1 MKVADIRRS
10 RLKEWFADNS
20 FPKKEKSYFS
30 QLISGKASFGERAAR
45 RIEKDYGMG
54 EEYLDKVDTVPIGAE
69 PSEIANFIKKA
80 REALGLSQEAL
91 GEIFGCTKGNVSGWE
106 KGLHEP
112 KFAVLS
118 DLSNRSK
125 IALPGI
131 GELTQVKS
139 PTLKV
144 DTLVENTVAFDLFDI
159 QTAAGNGYQA
169 KDFPQVLQRVNV
181 RESWAR
187 QTLGGDLSRIK
198 LITGNETSMQ
208 GTIENGDVLFVDV
221 TVRHFD
227 GDGIYVISRF
237 NEIQVKRLQRLHGK
251 KLAIISDNKDNLPET
266 LNAQEA
272 NEVVVCGRVLA
283 AWNLKRLWL

>member
-1 MKVADIRRS
+1 MKIADIRRA
-10 RLKEWFADNS
+10 RLKEWFADKS
-20 FPKKEKSYFS
+20 FPEKEKSYFS
-30 QLISGKASFGERAAR
+30 QLISGKASFGEKAAR
-45 RIEKDYGMG
+45 RLEKDYGMDD
-54 EEYLDKVDTVPIGAE
+54 EYLDKVDTSTYEAR
-69 PSEIANFIKKA
+69 PSEVANFIKEA

-91 GEIFGCTKGNVSGWE
+91 GEIFSCTKGNVSGWE

-118 DLSNRSK
+118 ELSKRSK

-131 GELTQVKS
+131 RELTQVSTQLSKLS
-139 PTLKV
+139 SQE
-144 DTLVENTVAFDLFDI
+144 ENTIVFDLLDI
-159 QTAAGNGYQA
+159 QAAAGNGYLA
-169 KDFPQVLQRVNV
+169 KDFPQVLQRVSV
-181 RESWAR
+181 LESWAR

-198 LITGNETSMQ
+198 LITANGTSMQ

-221 TVRHFD
+221 TVRQFD
-227 GDGIYVISRF
+227 GDGIYVISRS

-251 KLAIISDNKDNLPET
+251 KLAILSDNKENLSET

>member
-1 MKVADIRRS
+1 MVKKSSIQQSDIATFVR
-10 RLKEWFADNS
+10 E
-20 FPKKEKSYFS
+20 
-30 QLISGKASFGERAAR
+30 
-45 RIEKDYGMG
+45 
-54 EEYLDKVDTVPIGAE
+54 
-69 PSEIANFIKKA
+69 A

-112 KFAVLS
+112 RFAVLS
-118 DLSNRSK
+118 DLSKRSK

-131 GELTQVKS
+131 RELTQFKTPPQVLS
-139 PTLKV
+139 EGE
-144 DTLVENTVAFDLFDI
+144 ENAIVFDLLDI
-159 QTAAGNGYQA
+159 QAAAGNGQSA
-169 KDFPQVLQRVNV
+169 KEFPQVLQRVNV
-181 RESWAR
+181 LESWAR
-187 QTLGGDLSRIK
+187 QALGGDLSRIK
-198 LITGNETSMQ
+198 LITANGTSMQ

-221 TVRHFD
+221 TVRQFD

>member
-1 MKVADIRRS
+1 MVK
-10 RLKEWFADNS
+10 KNS
-20 FPKKEKSYFS
+20 I
-30 QLISGKASFGERAAR
+30 QL
-45 RIEKDYGMG
+45 
-54 EEYLDKVDTVPIGAE
+54 
-69 PSEIANFIKKA
+69 SEIATFVKEA

-112 KFAVLS
+112 RFAVLS
-118 DLSNRSK
+118 DLSKRSK

-131 GELTQVKS
+131 RELTQVKTPS
-139 PTLKV
+139 QL
-144 DTLVENTVAFDLFDI
+144 LSESEENTIIFDLLDI
-159 QTAAGNGYQA
+159 QAAAGNGQSA

-181 RESWAR
+181 LESWAR
-187 QTLGGDLSRIK
+187 QALGGDLSRIK
-198 LITGNETSMQ
+198 LITANGTSMQ

-221 TVRHFD
+221 SVRHFD

-266 LNAQEA
+266 LNAQET
-272 NEVVVCGRVLA
+272 NEVAVCGRVLA
-283 AWNLKRLWL
+283 AWNLKRLWV